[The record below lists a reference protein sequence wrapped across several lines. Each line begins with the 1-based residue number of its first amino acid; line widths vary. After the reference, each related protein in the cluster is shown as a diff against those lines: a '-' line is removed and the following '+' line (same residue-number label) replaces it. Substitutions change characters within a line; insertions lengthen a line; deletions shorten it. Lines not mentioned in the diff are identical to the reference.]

1 MSSSRNS
8 LPPHAQLLATAV
20 ADPQSIRNL
29 TADDWDLLV
38 RVAGRAELLGT
49 LCARLQRAGML
60 ESVPDAPLRHL
71 KGGLAFYEH
80 RAQMARYLMTGLA
93 HALRDF
99 DGRVV
104 LLKGAAYVMQE
115 LPFSIGRLFDDVD
128 VLADRTRLDDVERLL
143 AGHGWE
149 SEKPDAYDQHYYRAW
164 AHELPPMR
172 HARYALQLDVHHT
185 ILPVTGRIRPVAARL
200 VADAVDLPGTRWCV
214 LSPEDQVLH
223 ACAHLFQ
230 DSDCVSRIRE
240 LVDIDGLVRQHDG
253 PGFGDRLLERA
264 RLHGLER
271 PLWYAMR
278 YAARW
283 LDTPVPAGLQPGLD
297 AVAPSAPVRRVMDS
311 MVAAALFPPH
321 PDARPPGIMPL
332 SHRALTVRSVWLRMP
347 PWLLAYHATMK
358 ALPALKGASR
368 TGGAS

>member
-1 MSSSRNS
+1 MTSPRDL
-8 LPPHAQLLATAV
+8 LPAHARLLANAV
-20 ADPQSIRNL
+20 AVPESVRDL
-29 TADDWDLLV
+29 TADDWDLLI

-49 LCARLQRAGML
+49 LHSRLARAGML
-60 ESVPDAPLRHL
+60 GFVPDPPRRHL
-71 KGGLAFYEH
+71 KGALVFYEH
-80 RAQMARYLMTGLA
+80 RAQMARYLMSGLE

-99 DGRVV
+99 EGAVV
-104 LLKGAAYVMQE
+104 LLKGAAYVMQG
-115 LPFSIGRLFDDVD
+115 LPFSVGRLFDDVD
-128 VLADRTRLDDVERLL
+128 ILVSRERLDDVERLL
-143 AGHGWE
+143 ASHGWE

-172 HARYALQLDVHHT
+172 HARYVLQLDVHHT
-185 ILPVTGRIRPVAARL
+185 ILPVTGRIRPVAPRL
-200 VADAVDLPGTRWCV
+200 VTDAVALPGTRWCV
-214 LSPEDQVLH
+214 LSPEDQLLH

-253 PGFGDRLLERA
+253 PGFGGRLLERA
-264 RLHGLER
+264 RLHGLAR

-297 AVAPSAPVRRVMDS
+297 SVAPLAPVRRVMDAA
-311 MVAAALFPPH
+311 VAAALFPPH
-321 PDARPPGIMPL
+321 PDARPPAIMPI
-332 SHRALTVRSVWLRMP
+332 SHRALTIRSVWLRMP

-358 ALPALKGASR
+358 ALPALKGGPR
-368 TGGAS
+368 TGGAP